1 MYIEADGIS
10 VEFPVF
16 DNQHRSLRHTILFS
30 RLERRLVKTSQNSV
44 GGEIERDTA
53 GRAYVKAIEDVSFAA
68 EEGDR
73 IGLIGANG
81 AGKTTLL
88 RTIAGIYEPIRGTIQ
103 VSGRTMPL
111 FNINDGIDMDA
122 TGREAI
128 RTRGILMGLST
139 REIREAMDEI
149 IEFTELGDYV
159 EMPIRTY
166 SAGML
171 VRLSFAVATAVRPE
185 ILLLDEIIGVGDA
198 HFLEKAQARLSRFLS
213 SAGILVISSHSM
225 DIIKMWCN
233 RAILMKKGRVVAM
246 GGVDKTVA
254 AYEALGQAG

>member
-1 MYIEADGIS
+1 MRIQANRIA

-16 DNQHRSLRHTILFS
+16 DNRHRSIRHAVLFS
-30 RLERRLVKTSQNSV
+30 RLERHRARASHGSI
-44 GGEIERDTA
+44 GGEIGHDA
-53 GRAYVKAIEDVSFAA
+53 SGRVYVKAIEDVSFAI

-73 IGLIGANG
+73 VGLIGVNG

-88 RTIAGIYEPIRGTIQ
+88 RTIAGIYEPVRGIIQ
-103 VSGRTMPL
+103 VSGRVMPL

-139 REIREAMDEI
+139 REIREAMEEVID
-149 IEFTELGDYV
+149 FTELGDYV

-166 SAGML
+166 SSGML
-171 VRLSFAVATAVRPE
+171 VRLSFAVATAIRPE

-213 SAGILVISSHSM
+213 SAGILVISTHSM
-225 DIIKMWCN
+225 DIVKKWCN
-233 RAILMKKGRVVAM
+233 KAILMHKGRVVMM
-246 GGVDKTVA
+246 GEVDETIA
-254 AYEALGQAG
+254 AYGTLTRSG